1 MSDTGFYLLP
11 NNKLYKKENTKRLK
25 NFPAGY
31 VGNFY
36 RNLSDRVDNVQSN
49 FLSAISNDASIPKD
63 DVQKYLLATSDFAKS
78 IQTDINHYVTR
89 GRINTASFRQ
99 KLDPISRNIVQRQN
113 PLELVFEDILT
124 FDSENLI
131 VGSLLREIDIRKK
144 QTDSDFIKSL
154 PSQPGKE
161 FEIKKRLDKLRGTT
175 NNSFN
180 NNNNNV
186 NPGGGGVDISGLGPS
201 PTLPK
206 IEDLIDNGP
215 LLFPPSPPTD
225 GQEVI
230 SNVFR
235 PPPPPPLPAGPVL
248 NPFVVP
254 KIDGDGPIGNNIFVS
269 IGAMMGPRSKEK
281 NISDNNEVDDFLYE
295 LPDNFPSLELGDKL
309 LDTLGNVG
317 EEVLA
322 DTPTK
327 KDEEDSVLQDI
338 IDEYNIPDMKNT
350 MDETGEVPENIYFF
364 YGGESEGFV
373 NALEFLGISPENRE
387 FAAFLLS
394 DLGRKTMT
402 QNKLSIHVDSGDIS

>member
-78 IQTDINHYVTR
+78 IQIDINHYVTR
-89 GRINTASFRQ
+89 GRINNASFRQ

-124 FDSENLI
+124 FDSENPI

-206 IEDLIDNGP
+206 
-215 LLFPPSPPTD
+215 SRT
-225 GQEVI
+225 
-230 SNVFR
+230 
-235 PPPPPPLPAGPVL
+235 
-248 NPFVVP
+248 
-254 KIDGDGPIGNNIFVS
+254 
-269 IGAMMGPRSKEK
+269 
-281 NISDNNEVDDFLYE
+281 
-295 LPDNFPSLELGDKL
+295 
-309 LDTLGNVG
+309 
-317 EEVLA
+317 
-322 DTPTK
+322 
-327 KDEEDSVLQDI
+327 
-338 IDEYNIPDMKNT
+338 
-350 MDETGEVPENIYFF
+350 
-364 YGGESEGFV
+364 
-373 NALEFLGISPENRE
+373 
-387 FAAFLLS
+387 
-394 DLGRKTMT
+394 
-402 QNKLSIHVDSGDIS
+402 